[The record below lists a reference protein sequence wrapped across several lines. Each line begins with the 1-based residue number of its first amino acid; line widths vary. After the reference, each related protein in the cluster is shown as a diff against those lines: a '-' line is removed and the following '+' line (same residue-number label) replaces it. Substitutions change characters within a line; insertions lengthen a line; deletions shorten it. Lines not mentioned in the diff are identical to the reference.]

1 VLDRCGFWKPQ
12 RLRLLNEELEGVP
25 SSNTNARGL
34 EDQGFSKR
42 LADNQM
48 QGMLR
53 PPSRVR
59 SRADVASHLIK
70 QSTVLYCTSRDN
82 NEIRY
87 TCPIVLEESAE
98 K

>member
-1 VLDRCGFWKPQ
+1 MLDRCGFWKPQ

-25 SSNTNARGL
+25 SSNANARGL

-42 LADNQM
+42 LADDQM

-59 SRADVASHLIK
+59 SRADVARK
-70 QSTVLYCTSRDN
+70 QKQITVQYCISRDN

-87 TCPIVLEESAE
+87 KCPIVLEESAE